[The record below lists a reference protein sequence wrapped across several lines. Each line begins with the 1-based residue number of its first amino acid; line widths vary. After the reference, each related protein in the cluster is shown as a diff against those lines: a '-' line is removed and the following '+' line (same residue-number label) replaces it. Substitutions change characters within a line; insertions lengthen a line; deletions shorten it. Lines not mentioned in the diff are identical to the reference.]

1 MIHPKFLRALAVA
14 AAFWVGAYF
23 LLTLT
28 VDPYGVSPLKMAVD
42 RVNVFKPKR
51 VDIDRLIK
59 PYEVWRHQPRTVFL
73 GTSRI
78 HQAMDPAILDGS
90 RFAPAYN
97 ASIPASSLGLN
108 VSHLRQ
114 YIELNPNL
122 KVVFVE
128 LFLYNFLGQ
137 PQERQLK
144 TRAEFVRESAG
155 LFFSNDVLW
164 ASVLTFAYNLGINKP
179 SFEIKPGGY
188 YFYKPGHDATGP
200 FSGFPA
206 GIWPLHETRTSGMKL
221 HEPAFE
227 SLREIAKIA
236 QEKKLELVFVL
247 TPNHAYD
254 DYYIDDVG
262 AWDKVEEWLRRLS
275 EEPITIYSF
284 SQPNPWVYEPVRKPM
299 LFWNDPYHFSLEMG
313 NAMQSALAGQINP
326 GAPANF
332 MMRMTPQSVALHIA
346 SRRAAIREWA
356 LDNPA
361 FVVAFQE
368 EKRRW
373 ESRKAAGSGGDLV
386 PMGLVVLASLQKQLT
401 KLHPGTTIMEY
412 RIVSDE
418 LAATKDVPA
427 HLVKDGRIEN
437 PWGGRLVAQIFPA
450 NAWGPGV
457 PATYNFFFEA
467 VPKIDCARL
476 VATLGRNDKGKIFRI
491 NLEPSGTVHSRFPVS
506 GADGCSDGGNT
517 VGYTVIAE

>member
-1 MIHPKFLRALAVA
+1 MIQPQFLRALAVA

-28 VDPYGVSPLKMAVD
+28 MDPYGVSPLKVALD

-51 VDIDRLIK
+51 VDIDRLVK
-59 PYEVWRHQPRTVFL
+59 PYEVWRLQPRTVFL

-78 HQAMDPAILDGS
+78 HQAMDPEVLDGS
-90 RFAPAYN
+90 RYAPAYN

-114 YIELNPNL
+114 YVELNPNL

-137 PQERQLK
+137 PQERYLK

-179 SFEIKPGGY
+179 GFEIKPGGY
-188 YFYKPGHDATGP
+188 YFYPPGHDAIGP

-206 GIWPLHETRTSGMKL
+206 GIWPLHETRASGMKL

-227 SLREIAKIA
+227 SLREIVKIA

-254 DYYIDDVG
+254 DYYIDAVG
-262 AWDKVEEWLRRLS
+262 AWDKVEEWLHRLS
-275 EEPITIYSF
+275 AEQITIYSF
-284 SQPNPWVYEPVRKPM
+284 SQPNSWVYEPVRKPM
-299 LFWNDPYHFSLEMG
+299 RYWNDPYHFSVEMG
-313 NAMQSALAGQINP
+313 NAMQLALTGRSSP
-326 GAPANF
+326 RMPDGF
-332 MMRMTPQSVALHIA
+332 MLRITPENVAEHIA
-346 SRRAAIREWA
+346 SRRDAISTWTQ
-356 LDNPA
+356 DNMS
-361 FVVAFQE
+361 FVTAFQN

-373 ESRKAAGSGGDLV
+373 ESRRAADGDPV
-386 PMGLVVLASLQKQLT
+386 TAAMTTLAALQKKLAD
-401 KLHPGTTIMEY
+401 LHPAASITAY
-412 RIVSDE
+412 RDITSE
-418 LAATKDVPA
+418 LAAADVVPVHMLKDN
-427 HLVKDGRIEN
+427 GIEN

-450 NAWGPGV
+450 NAWGSGI
-457 PATYNFFFEA
+457 PATHNYFFER
-467 VPKIDCARL
+467 VPKTDCSRL
-476 VATLGRNDKGKIFRI
+476 IEAMVGAGGDTVFQI
-491 NLEPSGTVHSRFPVS
+491 NIEPSGKVHRNFPVK
-506 GADGCSDGGNT
+506 GPDGCVEGTNT
-517 VGYTVIAE
+517 VSYTRFTR